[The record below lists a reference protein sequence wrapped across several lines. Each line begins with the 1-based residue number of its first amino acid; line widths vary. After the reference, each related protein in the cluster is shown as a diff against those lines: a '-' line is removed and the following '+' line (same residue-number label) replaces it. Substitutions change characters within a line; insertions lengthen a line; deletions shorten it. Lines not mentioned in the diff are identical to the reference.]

1 MNLSKLSI
9 FQLAFPT
16 ACVPVHVKWYLFFPE
31 CESIVLNDME
41 GHQRLIK
48 PFLVEVFSVL
58 LWLKSLHFRY
68 HLYFRYSS
76 LLTVFHS
83 KILLF
88 QVFCGIFIQWHF
100 TTIGFP
106 SKYFSKYYRK
116 GVRTFFLKVCPL
128 FRGLRQVLFQMVEN
142 VTLSRYGRLNILPSQ
157 KVRFN
162 HLKWNGS

>member
-1 MNLSKLSI
+1 MYRIGPQAYMQLESIVGKSRCWKVFDCYNFPTSIITLRFQQKLFDVNLSKFSI

-88 QVFCGIFIQWHF
+88 QVFCGIFIQ
-100 TTIGFP
+100 
-106 SKYFSKYYRK
+106 
-116 GVRTFFLKVCPL
+116 
-128 FRGLRQVLFQMVEN
+128 
-142 VTLSRYGRLNILPSQ
+142 
-157 KVRFN
+157 
-162 HLKWNGS
+162 